1 MQKYGF
7 AGLTQGLDL
16 SKDNAGLLGQIGNL
30 NSKLLPARVTDIIL
44 DNNHSRFEEYG
55 NWNSIGIIEFELL
68 DKPLNKSKK
77 PKAYP
82 YFSNIKNY
90 PLVNEIV
97 SIILLPDRN
106 INEVSNLTTYYYL
119 PPINLWNNQHHNAYP
134 NPLDKGEM
142 TFNSPSNGGTFIE
155 RTNIH
160 PLLPF
165 SGDNIFEGRFGN
177 SIRLGSTA
185 RNGFN
190 DWSSVGEN
198 GDPIL
203 IIRNGQPLNSTN
215 EAWTPQIEDI
225 NNDLSSIWI
234 TSTQQIPINTSY
246 ENYASFNTPPVL
258 PRVYKQ
264 PQILLSADRL
274 IFNAKKDGII
284 LSGQN
289 FISLNS
295 NKDIGINA
303 KHSFIVNSS
312 RISLGDKEASQ
323 QIILGNKLL
332 EQLGQLTQSLINIT
346 QTLED
351 TLQSWPGGLPAPHPA
366 NIPLSIQKDILQD
379 ILNIIQ
385 SDKLLSKVSR
395 TI

>member
-44 DNNHSRFEEYG
+44 DNNHPRFEEYG

-106 INEVSNLTTYYYL
+106 INELSNLTTYYYL

-264 PQILLSADRL
+264 PQILLSANRL

>member
-1 MQKYGF
+1 
-7 AGLTQGLDL
+7 
-16 SKDNAGLLGQIGNL
+16 
-30 NSKLLPARVTDIIL
+30 
-44 DNNHSRFEEYG
+44 
-55 NWNSIGIIEFELL
+55 
-68 DKPLNKSKK
+68 
-77 PKAYP
+77 
-82 YFSNIKNY
+82 
-90 PLVNEIV
+90 
-97 SIILLPDRN
+97 
-106 INEVSNLTTYYYL
+106 
-119 PPINLWNNQHHNAYP
+119 
-134 NPLDKGEM
+134 M

-264 PQILLSADRL
+264 PQILLSANRL